1 MKRKFVMMTAVLLM
15 IAMCAPAS
23 FAVEK
28 GDRQEAA
35 WAEVSDI
42 TAEDGINEDEI
53 LAPDAEEGILDAAIE
68 TGSNRPIGPMPPAIK
83 NHSAFFNKTAKTR
96 AKFKVNVTSTAL
108 SNKIK
113 VTAYLQK
120 KSGSTYKYADKKVT
134 YNAIGSLAG
143 NSSIA
148 VTEKGSYRMRIVIKE
163 YKGTSLVSDK
173 ELYRIL
179 DRNGY

>member
-42 TAEDGINEDEI
+42 TVEDGINEDEI
-53 LAPDAEEGILDAAIE
+53 LAPDAEEGILDAAVVSE
-68 TGSNRPIGPMPPAIK
+68 PNHPIGSMPLAIK
-83 NHSAFFNKTAKTR
+83 NHSAFFKKTAKTR
-96 AKFKVNVTSTAL
+96 AKFKVYASSTVWG
-108 SNKIK
+108 NKIK

-120 KSGSTYKYADKKVT
+120 KTGGAYKYAGKKVT
-134 YNAIGSLAG
+134 YNAINNLGGS
-143 NSSIA
+143 SFIA

-163 YKGTSLVSDK
+163 YKGTSQVESK
-173 ELYRIL
+173 ELYETL
-179 DRNGY
+179 ARNGY

>member
-83 NHSAFFNKTAKTR
+83 RDSVTLKKTAKKL
-96 AKFKVNVTSTAL
+96 ALLNVTATTSVS

-113 VTAYLQK
+113 ATAYLQK

-134 YNAIGSLAG
+134 YSATKNLAG
-143 NSSIA
+143 KSSIA
-148 VTEKGSYRMRIVIKE
+148 VTEKGSYRVRVVIKE
-163 YKGTSLVSDK
+163 YKGASLVSEK
-173 ELYRIL
+173 ERYTVL

>member
-83 NHSAFFNKTAKTR
+83 NHSAFFKKIAKTR
-96 AKFKVNVTSTAL
+96 AKFKVYASSTVWG
-108 SNKIK
+108 NKIK

-120 KSGSTYKYADKKVT
+120 KTGGAYKYAGKKVT
-134 YNAIGSLAG
+134 YNAINNLGGEFFYS
-143 NSSIA
+143 
-148 VTEKGSYRMRIVIKE
+148 SYRKRK
-163 YKGTSLVSDK
+163 LSDANCDK
-173 ELYRIL
+173 RVQ
-179 DRNGY
+179 RNFTGRK

>member
-1 MKRKFVMMTAVLLM
+1 MMKRKFVMMTAVLLM

-68 TGSNRPIGPMPPAIK
+68 TGPNRPIGPMPPAINRYSSSFK
-83 NHSAFFNKTAKTR
+83 KMAK
-96 AKFKVNVTSTAL
+96 
-108 SNKIK
+108 
-113 VTAYLQK
+113 
-120 KSGSTYKYADKKVT
+120 
-134 YNAIGSLAG
+134 
-143 NSSIA
+143 
-148 VTEKGSYRMRIVIKE
+148 
-163 YKGTSLVSDK
+163 K
-173 ELYRIL
+173 ELNLRL
-179 DRNGY
+179 MPHQQF